1 MIAFL
6 RRLTHS
12 HPMTIIASIHQPNT
26 NILNL
31 CDQLYVLARGGICI
45 YAGGPSKVYSFLTE
59 LPDAK
64 PSDPRYAIEDL
75 IRISSCS
82 IDNKLVQSMAK
93 LVKTKNSKSLPEE
106 THLVPD
112 GVQKNR
118 RRFSLMVMYILTQ
131 RYFCYFR
138 GTLWKFWLFFMINY
152 FFYGISLR
160 IFYDKSMVYYSGC
173 ISLEDD
179 FNQICSRSQ
188 KSVDEMSLML
198 NNFKYNFFFATFFL
212 FFILV
217 QFSLNFLLELQLF
230 TNEHRNGLYKFLL

>member
-1 MIAFL
+1 
-6 RRLTHS
+6 
-12 HPMTIIASIHQPNT
+12 MTIIASIHQPNT